1 MNNPTGRPRAVWL
14 VAMLVAALCGRSA
27 AAQAPAPSAGG
38 DPGATVTA
46 APADLPT
53 NGTVT
58 LSGLAYPEPGVQ
70 IRLTVTPPAGGP
82 EVLLTTP
89 DKDGRYSFLYGHTQA
104 QGLYKVSA
112 QAGKGAPSTAQFTVK
127 TYLIDI
133 DEDVADNKALL
144 EEPAKLIAAVKHEV
158 DNTPDSPA
166 KTEMEDKLDKLAT
179 AVRPLADQAPKLK
192 AALAPFQDMIKQ
204 REDADLVLDRM
215 FYHLAQLNQEAKDAK
230 DRAEKE
236 IADSQKALPAC
247 DKIDQATMALRAIPD
262 MLSIAKK
269 PWQFAAAFATN
280 MAKSALPPSAG
291 PGADAVG
298 TLVAKLPAAAGKPTE
313 ALAEGELELGSETEV
328 AEKIVDHIPE
338 SVRATPAYKFVVT
351 ETKKFVPTIV
361 DGTKSPLDM
370 LDKAMSLAA
379 DVAGFA
385 GEQLFA
391 QYCEKFEGPVTATM
405 VAHFYS
411 KTTAGNEPTEWW
423 TYSTE
428 IKGTLTL
435 RYPKTAEGNSVA
447 LSGQIQGGATR
458 FTYKSNVFTD
468 DLYGKMARGGIV
480 RTKDIAPL
488 ATDNGSGGFV
498 NSLASPTSFFIP
510 VTGQFSD
517 GHITI
522 EMQDARTDFNE
533 TYTRGY
539 TFYVVIAPTTLML
552 PVLGHF
558 TLPYVGAHFLLD
570 HLFKGDYTVEQSGKT
585 MLIRK
590 VASQDYPANHNMATY
605 TINLKACNPG
615 CP

>member
-1 MNNPTGRPRAVWL
+1 
-14 VAMLVAALCGRSA
+14 MLVAALSGRLA
-27 AAQAPAPSAGG
+27 AAQAPTPSAS
-38 DPGATVTA
+38 DPSATLTA
-46 APADLPT
+46 LPADLPT
-53 NGTVT
+53 NGVVT

-70 IRLTVTPPAGGP
+70 IRLTVTPPSGGP

-89 DKDGRYSFLYGHTQA
+89 DKDGRYSFLYGHTHA

-112 QAGKGAPSTAQFTVK
+112 QAGKGAPSSAQFTVK

-144 EEPAKLIAAVKHEV
+144 DESTKLITTVKQQV
-158 DNTPDSPA
+158 DGVPDSPA

-179 AVRPLADQAPKLK
+179 ALKPLADQAPRLK
-192 AALAPFQDMIKQ
+192 AALAPFQNMVTQ
-204 REDADLVLDRM
+204 QPDAELVLDQM
-215 FYHLAQLNQEAKDAK
+215 FYHLAQLNQQAKEEQEKA
-230 DRAEKE
+230 AKE
-236 IADSQKALPAC
+236 IEDSQKGVKTC
-247 DKIDQATMALRAIPD
+247 DAIDHATEALRAVPD
-262 MLSIAKK
+262 MISIAKK

-298 TLVAKLPAAAGKPTE
+298 ALTAKLPAAAGKPTE
-313 ALAEGELELGSETEV
+313 ALAEGDLELGSETEI
-328 AEKIVDHIPE
+328 AEKLVDHIPE
-338 SVRATPAYKFVVT
+338 SVRETPAYRFVVT
-351 ETKKFVPTIV
+351 ETKKFVPSIV
-361 DGTKSPLDM
+361 DGTKSPLDL
-370 LDKAMSLAA
+370 LDKAMGLAG
-379 DVAGFA
+379 DVVAYA
-385 GEQLFA
+385 NEQLFA
-391 QYCEKFEGPVTATM
+391 KYCEKFEGPVTATM

-423 TYSTE
+423 TYSTA
-428 IKGTLTL
+428 IKGRLTL
-435 RYPKTAEGNSVA
+435 RYPKTAEGTSVA
-447 LSGQIQGGATR
+447 LSGQIEGGATR

-468 DLYGKMARGGIV
+468 DLYGSMAKGGIV

-510 VTGQFSD
+510 VTGQFSN

-522 EMQDARTDFNE
+522 AMQDARTDFNE

-570 HLFKGDYTVEQSGKT
+570 HLFKGDYTVEQTGKT

-605 TINLKACNPG
+605 TIDLKACNPG